1 MKSYVICI
9 RDIVANVHTQPV
21 TTASLGA
28 AVRDFGDR
36 CQGKAQGQQPGDM
49 MAMHPE
55 HFELWVIG
63 EYDDAEGRLYDY
75 RDEKSALETEKPEDW
90 RPRQLAAGANYAS

>member
-1 MKSYVICI
+1 
-9 RDIVANVHTQPV
+9 
-21 TTASLGA
+21 
-28 AVRDFGDR
+28 
-36 CQGKAQGQQPGDM
+36 M